1 MSYMLLVLET
11 HGDRQKRG
19 FEAGQ
24 AAYASM
30 LRYAGDLKSRGLLK
44 GGDALRTDAHGV
56 RLTERAGKRLV
67 VDGPFTESKEMI
79 GGYFLVDCRTK
90 EEAIALARECPAS
103 AWATIE
109 VREIGTCFED
119 LG

>member
-1 MSYMLLVLET
+1 
-11 HGDRQKRG
+11 
-19 FEAGQ
+19 
-24 AAYASM
+24 
-30 LRYAGDLKSRGLLK
+30 
-44 GGDALRTDAHGV
+44 
-56 RLTERAGKRLV
+56 
-67 VDGPFTESKEMI
+67 MI

-90 EEAIALARECPAS
+90 EEAIALAKECPAS